1 MRGLERPS
9 ETLNLA
15 GYGRDEVQVARPG
28 VARIAVAVVAGLPEL
43 DRPEVRRLGRGLE
56 AEDPGQALPVVAV
69 RMGNDHELDRILD
82 AVLDVLPG
90 DVGRRSRLERLERL
104 WQTWEPERPELLV
117 RLHPRAR

>member
-1 MRGLERPS
+1 
-9 ETLNLA
+9 
-15 GYGRDEVQVARPG
+15 
-28 VARIAVAVVAGLPEL
+28 
-43 DRPEVRRLGRGLE
+43 
-56 AEDPGQALPVVAV
+56 
-69 RMGNDHELDRILD
+69 MGNDHELDRILD